1 MVEGLVVHDLTVVRS
16 FSYLVDWS
24 AVRGDVIGILEA
36 EEGLMKGVLAGLVE
50 PS

>member
-1 MVEGLVVHDLTVVRS
+1 MVHNLTVVRS

-24 AVRGDVIGILEA
+24 GVSAGIVGSLDS